1 MRRQQLLRKRRRRLV
16 VAAGIAAVLLVA
28 TGSWLAFTGGSE
40 GAAGSRVTAGAGARR
55 VRLPAEP
62 STTAAPVTTTTTAV
76 ASTAPYAVGV
86 TQLTVEDASRPTA
99 ARGDTPA
106 SNTRRLGLTIRYP
119 IAGAAGSGEAA
130 GAPVASGT
138 FPLVVFAHGFA
149 VSAATYQALEHDLA
163 TGGFIVVAPDF
174 PISSA
179 ALPGPASESDISNQ
193 AHDVSFLITQF
204 QGASVP
210 ALFAGHVAAGKAG
223 VVGHSDG
230 GTTAA
235 EVAGDSCCADP
246 RIGAAAVL
254 SGDEGHDPG
263 TWFASGNP
271 PMLFVQ
277 GTADDI
283 NPYSFSQK
291 LYDDAKSPKTLV
303 NILGAGHLDPYTT
316 GSQRPVIDAL
326 VVDFLRAKLDNDG
339 AASAQ
344 IVADENVAGVL
355 QLAASA

>member
-1 MRRQQLLRKRRRRLV
+1 MGFDTVLV
-16 VAAGIAAVLLVA
+16 CGAV
-28 TGSWLAFTGGSE
+28 TS
-40 GAAGSRVTAGAGARR
+40 
-55 VRLPAEP
+55 
-62 STTAAPVTTTTTAV
+62 
-76 ASTAPYAVGV
+76 Y
-86 TQLTVEDASRPTA
+86 
-99 ARGDTPA
+99 
-106 SNTRRLGLTIRYP
+106 
-119 IAGAAGSGEAA
+119 
-130 GAPVASGT
+130 
-138 FPLVVFAHGFA
+138 VV
-149 VSAATYQALEHDLA
+149 
-163 TGGFIVVAPDF
+163 
-174 PISSA
+174 
-179 ALPGPASESDISNQ
+179 
-193 AHDVSFLITQF
+193 
-204 QGASVP
+204 
-210 ALFAGHVAAGKAG
+210 
-223 VVGHSDG
+223 
-230 GTTAA
+230 
-235 EVAGDSCCADP
+235 
-246 RIGAAAVL
+246 AAVL

-339 AASAQ
+339 AASAR